1 MVPGAYAKEGRLQPF
16 LVPRPLHTHALTHRP
31 PPPPFLPARQGESN
45 SLTAQLQDGYY
56 RCALPFLVQSLRAL
70 FNSPSAHAAIV
81 QLAPWASSAAAFNR
95 QVAALRQAQLEA
107 ADAPGMSVVT
117 AVDLGDP
124 YGPIG
129 SIHPRQKKPV
139 GQRLGNALL
148 SHVYGLTNA
157 YAGPR
162 LAHARAGGG
171 AGAGGGISATLDFVL
186 PSGSAAPLALL
197 PPSPSGPFAN
207 SSTCPAGVAGALC
220 SGFQLQGA
228 TTGAWYAA
236 TAEVAAGGLALV
248 LQAAQAQGEAGAA
261 AAASGWSLWPI
272 TLLYSQGDMLPAFPF
287 NTSLAARR

>member
-1 MVPGAYAKEGRLQPF
+1 
-16 LVPRPLHTHALTHRP
+16 
-31 PPPPFLPARQGESN
+31 
-45 SLTAQLQDGYY
+45 
-56 RCALPFLVQSLRAL
+56 VQSLRTL

-81 QLAPWASSAAAFNR
+81 QLAPWASSAAALNR
-95 QVAALRQAQLEA
+95 QVAALREAQLEA

-148 SHVYGLTNA
+148 SHVYGQANA

-171 AGAGGGISATLDFVL
+171 GAGGISATLDFVL
-186 PSGSAAPLALL
+186 PSGSAAPLQLL

-207 SSTCPAGVAGALC
+207 SSACPVGVAGALC

-287 NTSLAARR
+287 NATVQG